1 MVGKQTSQHK
11 YSGFV
16 PILRGAAA
24 KECVPATKMCLA
36 RSCPFIKGA
45 VRAHTK
51 GKTAFRE
58 NTPDSVT
65 AELFRKLYKIG
76 RGMSQRD
83 KAEKIRTQN

>member
-1 MVGKQTSQHK
+1 MTTVGKQTSQHK

-24 KECVPATKMCLA
+24 KECVSATKICLTQC
-36 RSCPFIKGA
+36 CPFIKGA

-51 GKTAFRE
+51 GKTAFCE

-65 AELFRKLYKIG
+65 AKLFRKLYKTG
-76 RGMSQRD
+76 RGMSQQD
-83 KAEKIRTQN
+83 KAEK

>member
-1 MVGKQTSQHK
+1 MTMVGKQTSQHK

-24 KECVPATKMCLA
+24 EEECVSATKICLT
-36 RSCPFIKGA
+36 RSCPFIKG
-45 VRAHTK
+45 K
-51 GKTAFRE
+51 EKE

-65 AELFRKLYKIG
+65 AKLFRQQYKIE

-83 KAEKIRTQN
+83 KAEK